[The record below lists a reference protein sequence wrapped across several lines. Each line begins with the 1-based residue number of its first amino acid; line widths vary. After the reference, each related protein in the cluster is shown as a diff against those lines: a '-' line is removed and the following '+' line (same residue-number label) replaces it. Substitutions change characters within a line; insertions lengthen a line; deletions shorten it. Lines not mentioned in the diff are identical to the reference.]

1 MPLLASPITRLA
13 HGAGA
18 RMGLSVLA
26 LAAAGAMSPA
36 LAVYIGQPVTPGTVQ
51 DNNPIKIA
59 LQSYSSSS
67 GTIPTGY
74 TYAVAYIA
82 PDANWASTGAI
93 DVSFQL
99 FNPGN
104 PPISSGQPKLKIGDG
119 IQMLIN
125 PTTTGTKPTSSTTS
139 LLGTFTIGTGVNQIT
154 KTSTVNVDPTLSGNY
169 NSTAPYS
176 GTGGGPSGFTYQA
189 YNAAQ
194 LNAPAAP
201 SAANAGGDIINWVIT
216 PNQGKFYVSDF
227 YSSFTSSGNISL
239 GIHYIGINSSSSYL
253 GSTPADITYA
263 VPEPGTWAAMVGIAG
278 VVGVEL
284 GRRRRSPRR

>member
-1 MPLLASPITRLA
+1 MPYLPNLFARRA
-13 HGAGA
+13 HSTSA
-18 RMGLSVLA
+18 RVGMSVLA
-26 LAAAGAMSPA
+26 LVATGAMSPA
-36 LAVYIGQPVTPGTVQ
+36 LAVYIGQPVTPGTIQ
-51 DNNPIKIA
+51 DNTAIKIA
-59 LQSYSSSS
+59 LQGYSSSS

-82 PDANWASTGAI
+82 PDASWASTGAI

-99 FNPGN
+99 LNPGN

-139 LLGTFTIGTGVNQIT
+139 LLGTFSIGSGANQVT
-154 KTSTVNVDPTLSGNY
+154 KTSTVNVDPALSGNY

-194 LNAPAAP
+194 LVAPSAP
-201 SAANAGGDIINWVIT
+201 SAANAAGDIINWVIT

-239 GIHYIGINSSSSYL
+239 GIHYIGINASSSYL

-263 VPEPGTWAAMVGIAG
+263 VPEPGTWAAI
-278 VVGVEL
+278 VGVTGLVGMEF
-284 GRRRRSPRR
+284 GRRRRSLRR